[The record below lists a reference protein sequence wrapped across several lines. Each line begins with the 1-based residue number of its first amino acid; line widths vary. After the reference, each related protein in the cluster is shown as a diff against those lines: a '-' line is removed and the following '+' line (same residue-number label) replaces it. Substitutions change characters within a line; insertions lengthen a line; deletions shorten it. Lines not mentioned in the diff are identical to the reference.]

1 VFYVLSIG
9 FAVLAM
15 KTKETAFTLP
25 LAIVMYELMFF
36 RGGTRKRLIYLGPL
50 FLTMIIIPL
59 TFVSL
64 KLSPGAV
71 LERITEVTKVHT
83 EMSRLEYLFTE
94 FGVIA
99 TYVRLLFLPVG
110 QNLDYDHPLYGSFF
124 EPPVLLSFVFLLFI
138 FGLGVYMLRRSSGE
152 AAGRLAAFGIFWFFL
167 TLSVESSIIPIVD
180 VINEHRVYL
189 PSVGAISAA
198 VSGAFLMVYKL
209 KGSGARRAALVATVA
224 AVIALSGATYARNEV
239 WRSEIGLWQ
248 DVVMKSP
255 LKARG
260 HNSLGNSYL
269 KENLLDKAI
278 EHLQIALK
286 LDPDY
291 ARAHN
296 NIGIAY
302 KSRGMIDLAIKHF
315 QRSIKL
321 KPDAMGTYINLG
333 NAYYSKG
340 RPDKAIDYYKTALY
354 YRPDNAEA
362 HYNIG
367 VAYVADG
374 QIDLA
379 IEHYITAIEIDPENV
394 DAYNNLGVVYMS
406 KGMTDKALEYYN
418 TVLRISPDYKNVHF
432 NLGDAYFSKGLVE
445 KAIEHYETFLDY
457 IPDYAEA
464 HYSLGIAYE
473 AKGLSGKAM
482 EHYRNA
488 LVLNPDYKEARRLL
502 EKINKKENP

>member
-1 VFYVLSIG
+1 
-9 FAVLAM
+9 
-15 KTKETAFTLP
+15 
-25 LAIVMYELMFF
+25 
-36 RGGTRKRLIYLGPL
+36 
-50 FLTMIIIPL
+50 MIIIPL

-110 QNLDYDHPLYGSFF
+110 QNLDYDYPLYGSFF
-124 EPPVLLSFVFLLFI
+124 EPSVLLSFVFLIFI

-260 HNSLGNSYL
+260 HNNLGNSYL
-269 KENLLDKAI
+269 IAGDMDRAIKEYETVLLLDPQHREAHYNLGNAFYRMVRMDKAI
-278 EHLQIALK
+278 ENYKIALTRLPK
-286 LDPDY
+286 SAIIHFSL
-291 ARAHN
+291 AE
-296 NIGIAY
+296 AY
-302 KSRGMIDLAIKHF
+302 KS
-315 QRSIKL
+315 S
-321 KPDAMGTYINLG
+321 
-333 NAYYSKG
+333 G
-340 RPDKAIDYYKTALY
+340 RMDKAIDH
-354 YRPDNAEA
+354 YREAIILKPDYPEAHFGLGTVFYWKDSPHQARREFEAVLEIEPDNIAA
-362 HYNIG
+362 R
-367 VAYVADG
+367 
-374 QIDLA
+374 Q
-379 IEHYITAIEIDPENV
+379 
-394 DAYNNLGVVYMS
+394 
-406 KGMTDKALEYYN
+406 
-418 TVLRISPDYKNVHF
+418 
-432 NLGDAYFSKGLVE
+432 
-445 KAIEHYETFLDY
+445 FLDEY
-457 IPDYAEA
+457 
-464 HYSLGIAYE
+464 L
-473 AKGLSGKAM
+473 
-482 EHYRNA
+482 
-488 LVLNPDYKEARRLL
+488 KE
-502 EKINKKENP
+502 